1 MKGHTIQQARACAP
15 AAPAGDTVEGPVGLR
30 RKIKA
35 YIHLT
40 KPQVIELL
48 LVTTA
53 PTMMFAA
60 HGMPSFWLMMNTLI
74 GGAMAAGRRGRLT
87 VILTAILTVR

>member
-1 MKGHTIQQARACAP
+1 MPVTPPCMGASVGGLSAAGCALGKSLATRNTGAHTAHTKEPTVKGHTIQQVRACAP

-40 KPQVIELL
+40 KP
-48 LVTTA
+48 
-53 PTMMFAA
+53 
-60 HGMPSFWLMMNTLI
+60 
-74 GGAMAAGRRGRLT
+74 R
-87 VILTAILTVR
+87 